1 MQEEF
6 KKIQGD
12 AITLRKM
19 QQNLRQCRNSTNRGK
34 LRRGKLQRLS
44 KYYPVNSRK
53 DWLFWPRANDYTC
66 RLFAERLEKKEE
78 KVSIFCSMG
87 GRVYGSRSNR
97 DIRSL
102 WNFMLTYGTCI
113 FHDFIIISHLGLRN
127 AKFLEWAFYRFCRSE
142 IRDGVPTI
150 KVIFVWLGH
159 ISCHDTRV
167 YGVFVYFQEESS
179 ILASSLLSN
188 LL

>member
-1 MQEEF
+1 MVE
-6 KKIQGD
+6 KNSKIQRDNVKKNEKKFMLTIRTTKSREIKEENCGD
-12 AITLRKM
+12 CQTRIIHRI
-19 QQNLRQCRNSTNRGK
+19 RGK
-34 LRRGKLQRLS
+34 IDYTIILTVCKWSQR
-44 KYYPVNSRK
+44 
-53 DWLFWPRANDYTC
+53 WLFV
-66 RLFAERLEKKEE
+66 ERLEKKKKER

-142 IRDGVPTI
+142 IRAGVPTI

-159 ISCHDTRV
+159 ISSHDTRV
-167 YGVFVYFQEESS
+167 HGVFVYFQEGS
-179 ILASSLLSN
+179 
-188 LL
+188 